1 MAGYC
6 GGAPPPGAAPIL
18 CAHMASAEPWSSDE
32 LLLEEDELDEED
44 ELLEEELEESLEDEL
59 LDDPLEEESVLD
71 EEELGDELDELEC
84 PNGLSGVGMCDLLA
98 PTAVPPARPR
108 GNFPDRLL
116 RNRTEC

>member
-1 MAGYC
+1 
-6 GGAPPPGAAPIL
+6 
-18 CAHMASAEPWSSDE
+18 MASAEPWSSDE

-44 ELLEEELEESLEDEL
+44 ELLEEELEESLEEELEESLEDEL